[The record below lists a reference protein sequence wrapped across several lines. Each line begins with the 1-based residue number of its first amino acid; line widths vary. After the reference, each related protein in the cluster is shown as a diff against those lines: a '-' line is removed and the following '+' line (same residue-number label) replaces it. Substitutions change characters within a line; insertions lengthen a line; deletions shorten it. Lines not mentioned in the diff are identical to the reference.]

1 MWKQLA
7 ILSLILAIVLST
19 IPVQAASVTISPNV
33 ILNGPYG
40 RLTVRNNQQYAM
52 FVLYANGTM
61 FFNYTGLE
69 DHVSVFSFTAQSYG
83 NGTFDLRF
91 KGGVPSTVTQSAAT
105 STYVTSNKW
114 QRLTYTASQTSPLI
128 IIFTTNPRF
137 SLQAGAFFGAA
148 ILIFVVIVR
157 TLYVAT
163 ANDSEERRKRIDQNR
178 IIFIVMGLVVASLW
192 IFSLLFP

>member
-1 MWKQLA
+1 MWKVL
-7 ILSLILAIVLST
+7 ILVSLILLLIPEGHSESVLLS
-19 IPVQAASVTISPNV
+19 QNV
-33 ILNGPYG
+33 VLHNQYG
-40 RLTVRNNQQYAM
+40 QLTTKPPNQQYGN
-52 FVLYANGTM
+52 FTLYANGTM
-61 FFNYTGLE
+61 FFDYRSWESPVGI
-69 DHVSVFSFTAQSYG
+69 FSFTAQSYG
-83 NGTFDLRF
+83 NGTLVLRF
-91 KGGVPSTVTQSAAT
+91 KGIQPTQVTQSAAT
-105 STYVTSNKW
+105 SAYSVPNRW
-114 QRLTYTASQTSPLI
+114 QQITYTASQASPLT

-163 ANDSEERRKRIDQNR
+163 ANDSEERKKRIDQNR